1 MLVML
6 FKTTCLRSIFSS
18 GLLHTVLPLQ
28 AGDSGQEGRAYVM
41 V

>member
-6 FKTTCLRSIFSS
+6 FNTTCLRIIFSS

-28 AGDSGQEGRAYVM
+28 ARDSGQEGRAYVM